1 MSSIRHDMT
10 EIICSVLDDGKW
22 HSIEEMRIEVEKKNV
37 KFLSNKNYLSVI
49 LTGLKNDEKKIISD
63 SRRKGWY
70 RMKNVTSVEDE
81 SVEQE
86 KTCRTE
92 LLNEWK
98 NFCESTGRKK
108 TPSYEMTE
116 EEFKKGRWFYRLN
129 KKIENLIMNF
139 EEE

>member
-22 HSIEEMRIEVEKKNV
+22 HSIEEIRIEVEKKNV
-37 KFLSNKNYLSVI
+37 KFLSNRNYLSVI

-86 KTCRTE
+86 KT
-92 LLNEWK
+92 
-98 NFCESTGRKK
+98 
-108 TPSYEMTE
+108 
-116 EEFKKGRWFYRLN
+116 
-129 KKIENLIMNF
+129 
-139 EEE
+139 

>member
-1 MSSIRHDMT
+1 
-10 EIICSVLDDGKW
+10 
-22 HSIEEMRIEVEKKNV
+22 
-37 KFLSNKNYLSVI
+37 
-49 LTGLKNDEKKIISD
+49 
-63 SRRKGWY
+63 
-70 RMKNVTSVEDE
+70 MKNVTSVEDE

-108 TPSYEMTE
+108 T
-116 EEFKKGRWFYRLN
+116 GRWFYKLN